1 MKGAITMAEKT
12 IPTTQNNE
20 SQIVKREVTRHPEAY
35 VTPLTD
41 IYEEENG
48 LYVLVDLPGVEKSGL
63 KLAVEKDILTIEGH
77 ISSTSDSNYLMREFE
92 PSNYFRQFELSESVN
107 QENINAELKNGVL
120 SIYLPRAEALKPRT
134 IDVKIN

>member
-1 MKGAITMAEKT
+1 MAEKT
-12 IPTTQNNE
+12 IPATQNNE

-48 LYVLVDLPGVEKSGL
+48 LYVIVDLPGVEKTGL
-63 KLAVEKDILTIEGH
+63 KLAVENDILTIEGH
-77 ISSTSDSNYLMREFE
+77 INAAAGDNNYLIREFE
-92 PSNYFRQFELSESVN
+92 PSNYFRQFELSESVDR
-107 QENINAELKNGVL
+107 EKINAELKNGVL
-120 SIYLPRAEALKPRT
+120 SIFLPRAEALKPRN